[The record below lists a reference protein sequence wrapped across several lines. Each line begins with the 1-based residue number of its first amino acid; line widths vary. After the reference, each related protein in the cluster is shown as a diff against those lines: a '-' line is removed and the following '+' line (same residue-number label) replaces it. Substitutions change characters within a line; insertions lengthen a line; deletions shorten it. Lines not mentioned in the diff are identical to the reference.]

1 MSHFAKV
8 VDGIVTNVLVAEQE
22 FIDTYD
28 DGTGEGEWIQTSYN
42 TRGGKHYAPNSRDED
57 GGVALRKN
65 YAGLGYTYDKTR
77 DAFYSP
83 QPFPSWT
90 LNEDT
95 CLWDAPV
102 PYPRNEEN
110 YDGNEFL
117 WKEDI
122 LNWVI
127 KVGQRDLAD
136 SGPADTSWIEGM
148 SPEQIAQGKIDGNY
162 SPVRWISDTEY
173 VPLTRKEL

>member
-28 DGTGEGEWIQTSYN
+28 DGIPGEWIQTSYN
-42 TRGGKHYAPNSRDED
+42 TFGGKHYTPDSHDED

-65 YAGLGYTYDKTR
+65 YAGLGYTYDETR
-77 DAFYSP
+77 DAFYAP

-95 CLWDAPV
+95 CCWEAPV
-102 PYPRNEEN
+102 AYPDDGKKYNWNEE
-110 YDGNEFL
+110 
-117 WKEDI
+117 I
-122 LNWVI
+122 TNWEEI
-127 KVGQRDLAD
+127 
-136 SGPADTSWIEGM
+136 T
-148 SPEQIAQGKIDGNY
+148 
-162 SPVRWISDTEY
+162 
-173 VPLTRKEL
+173 